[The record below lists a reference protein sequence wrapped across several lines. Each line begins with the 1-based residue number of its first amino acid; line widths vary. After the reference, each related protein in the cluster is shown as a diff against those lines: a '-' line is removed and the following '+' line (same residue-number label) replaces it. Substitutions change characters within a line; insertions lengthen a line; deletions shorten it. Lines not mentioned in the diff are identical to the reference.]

1 MGLFL
6 NTHGIESF
14 ETKKTKS
21 IMVYSRFVEAGR
33 VALVTNGTESGKL
46 VVIVDVI
53 DINRVLVDNPTHK
66 VKRQEMQIDN
76 LNLTDIKINMPHGAK
91 AGALLK
97 AYKAADVDTKWGA
110 TSWAK
115 RLEAK
120 KVRKGLTDFERFKV
134 KCLKQRKNRLIK
146 KASK

>member
-76 LNLTDIKINMPHGAK
+76 LTTTASAPTLVERWPMPQAPPP
-91 AGALLK
+91 
-97 AYKAADVDTKWGA
+97 WRSR
-110 TSWAK
+110 TSEISPASPSKK
-115 RLEAK
+115 RK
-120 KVRKGLTDFERFKV
+120 TRWRNGFS
-134 KCLKQRKNRLIK
+134 RLRREK
-146 KASK
+146 S